1 MKLFMNNRFGKQF
14 LALVLVFFAS
24 LALALPSP
32 KDIESAVNSG
42 NLSQAES
49 MLREVIQEKPQSAK
63 AHYELGQ
70 VLARQARYADAQQA
84 MSKAKAID
92 PSLKFAASPEKF
104 NETLDKIS
112 LKAKELSSTQV
123 SSGLSDTRRPAT
135 ATAAPAAPE
144 PAFPLHYIWIGIAG
158 LVILALVMRRKQA
171 TASPSPMPM
180 PMPMPMQSRNASP
193 YAPATAMG
201 PNGAP
206 GYGQAYPQQQP
217 MGGGMGG
224 GMGSGI
230 GGAVVGGLAG
240 VAAGYAL
247 SKALGGDQHNNAS
260 SAAQNTG
267 NNNGYVPFD
276 NSSQPDMGSFDSGS
290 GGGWDDSGDAGA
302 GDDSW

>member
-1 MKLFMNNRFGKQF
+1 MKLFLNNCFGKQL
-14 LALVLVFFAS
+14 LALMLVAFAT

-32 KDIESAVNSG
+32 KDIESAVTAG

-84 MSKAKAID
+84 LSKAKAID
-92 PSLKFAASPEKF
+92 PALKFAASPEKF
-104 NETLDKIS
+104 NETFDKIAH
-112 LKAKELSSTQV
+112 KAKELSGPQV
-123 SSGLSDTRRPAT
+123 SSGLSDTRRPA
-135 ATAAPAAPE
+135 AAPVAPAAPE

-180 PMPMPMQSRNASP
+180 QSSNASP

-206 GYGQAYPQQQP
+206 GYGQAYPHQQP
-217 MGGGMGG
+217 MGG

-276 NSSQPDMGSFDSGS
+276 SPSQPDLGSFDSGS
-290 GGGWDDSGDAGA
+290 GGGWDDSSDSGSS
-302 GDDSW
+302 DDSW